1 MRQLTYSDTQRHYMQ
16 EALFEADQAGLIGEV
31 PIGAVIVHDGQIIG
45 RGHNLR
51 EHANDATLH
60 AEIRAIEEACATLR
74 SWRLE
79 DCEMYVTIE
88 PCLMCSGAIIN
99 SRIPVV
105 YYGARDPKAGA
116 VDSLYET
123 LTDDRLNHRVKVYE
137 GLLAKESGERL
148 VSFFKAARQC
158 AKAAKKAR
166 RAAQKAATDK
176 TLDSP
181 EKS

>member
-1 MRQLTYSDTQRHYMQ
+1 MRDTSYSPLQRHYME

-31 PIGAVIVHDGQIIG
+31 PIGAVIVHDGKIVG

-60 AEIRAIEEACATLR
+60 AEVRAIEEACATLK

-79 DCEMYVTIE
+79 DCQLYVTIE

-99 SRIPVV
+99 ARIPEV

-116 VDSLYET
+116 VDSLYQT
-123 LTDDRLNHRVKVYE
+123 LTDTRLNHTVTVHE
-137 GLLAKESGERL
+137 GLMAKDAGERM
-148 VSFFKAARQC
+148 VAF
-158 AKAAKKAR
+158 
-166 RAAQKAATDK
+166 
-176 TLDSP
+176 
-181 EKS
+181 

>member
-1 MRQLTYSDTQRHYMQ
+1 MRDTSYSPLQRHYMD

-31 PIGAVIVHDGQIIG
+31 PIGAVIVHEGKIVG

-60 AEIRAIEEACATLR
+60 AEIRAIEEACATLK

-79 DCEMYVTIE
+79 DCQLYVSIE

-99 SRIPVV
+99 ARIPEV

-116 VDSLYET
+116 VDSLYQT
-123 LTDDRLNHRVKVYE
+123 LTDARLNHTVTVHE
-137 GLLAKESGERL
+137 GLMAKDAGERM
-148 VSFFKAARQC
+148 VAFFKAARKRQKADKKARK
-158 AKAAKKAR
+158 AKAA
-166 RAAQKAATDK
+166 AQ
-176 TLDSP
+176 DSQN
-181 EKS
+181 

>member
-1 MRQLTYSDTQRHYMQ
+1 MRDTSYSPLQRHYME

-31 PIGAVIVHDGQIIG
+31 PIGAVIVHDGKIVG

-60 AEIRAIEEACATLR
+60 AEVRAIEEACATLK

-79 DCEMYVTIE
+79 DCQLYVTIE

-99 SRIPVV
+99 ARIPEV

-116 VDSLYET
+116 VDSLYQT
-123 LTDDRLNHRVKVYE
+123 LTDTRLNHTVTVHE
-137 GLLAKESGERL
+137 GLMAKDAGERM
-148 VSFFKAARQC
+148 VAFFKAARKRQ
-158 AKAAKKAR
+158 KAAKKAR
-166 RAAQKAATDK
+166 KAKKAAQD
-176 TLDSP
+176 
-181 EKS
+181 

>member
-1 MRQLTYSDTQRHYMQ
+1 MRQVSYGPMERHYME

-31 PIGAVIVHDGQIIG
+31 PIGAVIVHGDQIVG

-51 EHANDATLH
+51 EHGNDATMH
-60 AEIRAIEEACATLR
+60 AEVRAIEEACATLH

-79 DCEMYVTIE
+79 DCQLYVTIE

-123 LTDDRLNHRVKVYE
+123 LTDSRLNHRVTVYE
-137 GLLAKESGERL
+137 GLMAKSAGERM
-148 VSFFKAARQC
+148 VSFFQAARKRQ
-158 AKAAKKAR
+158 KAEKKAR
-166 RAAQKAATDK
+166 KAAQRAERV
-176 TLDSP
+176 
-181 EKS
+181 EK

>member
-1 MRQLTYSDTQRHYMQ
+1 MRQMSYTVAQQRYMQ

-60 AEIRAIEEACATLR
+60 AEIRAIEEACATLH

-79 DCEMYVTIE
+79 DCQLYVTIE

-123 LTDDRLNHRVKVYE
+123 LTDDRLNHTVTVYE
-137 GLLAKESGERL
+137 GLRAKDAGERL
-148 VSFFKAARQC
+148 VTFFKAARVRQ
-158 AKAAKKAR
+158 KAAKKAR
-166 RAAQKAATDK
+166 KAAEK
-176 TLDSP
+176 AAAEKSLDSHS
-181 EKS
+181 ES

>member
-1 MRQLTYSDTQRHYMQ
+1 MRDTSYSPLQRHYME

-31 PIGAVIVHDGQIIG
+31 PIGAVIVHEGKIVG

-60 AEIRAIEEACATLR
+60 AEIRAIEEACATLK

-79 DCEMYVTIE
+79 DCQLYVSIE

-99 SRIPVV
+99 ARIPEV

-116 VDSLYET
+116 VDSLYQT
-123 LTDDRLNHRVKVYE
+123 LTDARLNHTVTVHE
-137 GLLAKESGERL
+137 GLMAKDAGERM
-148 VSFFKAARQC
+148 VAFFKAARKRQKADKKARK
-158 AKAAKKAR
+158 AKAA
-166 RAAQKAATDK
+166 AQ
-176 TLDSP
+176 DSQN
-181 EKS
+181 

>member
-1 MRQLTYSDTQRHYMQ
+1 MRDTSYSPLQRHYME

-31 PIGAVIVHDGQIIG
+31 PIGAVIVHDGKIVG

-60 AEIRAIEEACATLR
+60 AEVRAIEEACATLK

-79 DCEMYVTIE
+79 DCQLYVTIE

-99 SRIPVV
+99 ARIPEV

-116 VDSLYET
+116 VDSLYQT
-123 LTDDRLNHRVKVYE
+123 LTDTRLNHTVTVHE
-137 GLLAKESGERL
+137 GLMAKDAGERM
-148 VSFFKAARQC
+148 VAFFKAARQRQ
-158 AKAAKKAR
+158 KAAKKAR
-166 RAAQKAATDK
+166 KAKKATQD
-176 TLDSP
+176 
-181 EKS
+181 